1 MSDFEKLRKINSFIG
16 PYRRRRVLV
25 TLHCMAEILVAAS
38 IPYLLG
44 WMVTL
49 VQTGAPLPEII
60 RAGLIVLSA
69 GIADVFLDVTQN
81 YAWHAYS
88 AEFMNYFRL
97 RTLRG
102 AFAKSPAYIKERRED
117 FHSQIL
123 NDSAQVA
130 SQVAVGIPMLLLNG
144 LRIALIAAFMISM
157 SPRLALVVFFV
168 APVYSVF
175 FARIS
180 RRVQENSKNEREA
193 FSALN
198 SSLKEYLRG
207 VFQIKIF
214 RKEDFFL
221 TKFRVQILNF
231 EKFTKNIKRYTAFSY
246 GLGQLVTT
254 MLPIAVLAL
263 GAVEVAGGR
272 MAMGAL
278 FSFYFYLSFLY
289 EPLNNLADV
298 FNGLQIS
305 LGMAERV
312 IDLLDSDR
320 EEERDGLPV
329 RRVDRIT
336 VSGLTFAYPGCEPTL
351 RGLDFEIEKGDI
363 VGIIGPSGSGKS
375 TLADLLMKIHDDYQ
389 GSILADGV
397 ELRTLDRASYY
408 ARISYLDQA
417 PFLFSGSLRENIAFD
432 DADSERYVRVLNAA
446 RLGGIRGSE
455 APETLT
461 VETAGANLSGGEKQR
476 VALARALYK
485 DADLIVLDEFT
496 SALDEETEAEIV
508 AGIRD
513 EVAAGR
519 MILILTHRKAP
530 LSICNKTIDL
540 GGEKGAEN
548 KTEPA
553 V

>member
-1 MSDFEKLRKINSFIG
+1 MTSGFVKLKKINSFIG
-16 PYRRRRVLV
+16 PYRRRRAWV
-25 TLHCMAEILVAAS
+25 TLLCMAEIVAAAS

-44 WMVTL
+44 RMVTL
-49 VQTGAPLPEII
+49 VQVGAPLGEII
-60 RAGLIVLSA
+60 RAGLIVFSV

-97 RTLRG
+97 KTLRG
-102 AFAKSPAYIKERRED
+102 AFAKSPAYIREHRED

-130 SQVAVGIPMLLLNG
+130 SQVAVGTPMLLLNG
-144 LRIALIAAFMISM
+144 LRIALVAGFMFWM
-157 SPRLALVVFFV
+157 SPRLTLVVFFV

-175 FARIS
+175 FTRIS
-180 RRVQENSKNEREA
+180 RRVQENSKQEREA

-221 TKFRVQILNF
+221 TKFGAQILNF
-231 EKFTKNIKRYTAFSY
+231 EVFTKNIKRYTAFSY

-254 MLPIAVLAL
+254 MLPIVVLAV

-272 MAMGAL
+272 MAIGAL

-320 EEERDGLPV
+320 EEDRGGEPV
-329 RRVDRIT
+329 ARIDRIQI
-336 VSGLTFAYPGCEPTL
+336 SGLSFAYPGHEPVL
-351 RGLDFEIEKGDI
+351 RDLEFEIAKGDI

-389 GSILADGV
+389 GSIRVDGV
-397 ELRTLDRASYY
+397 ELRALDRASYY
-408 ARISYLDQA
+408 GRISYLDQT
-417 PFLFSGSLRENIAFD
+417 PFLFSGSLKENIAFD
-432 DADSERYVRVLNAA
+432 DADGERYARALKAA
-446 RLGGIRGSE
+446 RLGEIRGSE
-455 APETLT
+455 ASETLT

-496 SALDEETEAEIV
+496 SALDEENEAEIV

-513 EVAAGR
+513 EAAPGR
-519 MILILTHRKAP
+519 MILMITHRSAP
-530 LSICNKTIDL
+530 LSICNKVIDL
-540 GGEKGAEN
+540 SGANGAES
-548 KTEPA
+548 
-553 V
+553 